1 MIDANQT
8 LGVHEAIAWMEALAP
23 FDIWWFEEPTSPDDV
38 LGHAAIARAIKP
50 THVATGEHAHNAVMF
65 KQFLQA
71 DAIGICQPD
80 ACRLGGGHQAGARL
94 PPPAAHRPPRGPHT
108 RGGGA
113 R

>member
-50 THVATGEHAHNAVMF
+50 THVATGEHAHNAGKF

-71 DAIGICQPD
+71 DAIGICQVD
-80 ACRLGGGHQAGARL
+80 AGRLGGVKQSRGVLFRSAR
-94 PPPAAHRPPRGPHT
+94 H
-108 RGGGA
+108 
-113 R
+113 